1 MPKLSVEP
9 VADRFSMDD
18 VINGIASDLQE
29 LRDGK
34 ITIENARVRA
44 EMAKQYLSGVRLV
57 VTAQKFLQES
67 ARLIDKNRDEA
78 TPE

>member
-18 VINGIASDLQE
+18 VINGLASDLQE

-67 ARLIDKNRDEA
+67 ARLIDKNREEGA
-78 TPE
+78 PE